1 MIFRK
6 SGEIEL
12 KWERWKLKTK
22 FMEKNKNL
30 IYIVLAFVAG
40 LLLMYLFN
48 NYKIE
53 KKNEVN
59 NQEVTYQK
67 SENKDKNYI
76 DDYTIKNYEDKK
88 NEYSHPSDNSENID
102 ELTNDELVVKYLKE
116 HGELP
121 DYYITKSEAKSLG
134 WVPSKGNL
142 CEVAPGK
149 AIGGDIWTN
158 RQKSLPTKSGRKYF
172 EADLNYNC
180 GNRNADR
187 VVFSN
192 DGLVFVTFDHY
203 RSFEEK

>member
-1 MIFRK
+1 MQNKKSLLYIF
-6 SGEIEL
+6 
-12 KWERWKLKTK
+12 
-22 FMEKNKNL
+22 
-30 IYIVLAFVAG
+30 LAFVAG

-53 KKNEVN
+53 KKNNSEN
-59 NQEVTYQK
+59 TEISYQK
-67 SENKDKNYI
+67 SETQNQDNSYS
-76 DDYTIKNYEDKK
+76 YEKKSKK
-88 NEYSHPSDNSENID
+88 NQDNFEKEKSDFSNKNNDSSNQID
-102 ELTNDELVVKYLKE
+102 ELTNDEIVVKYLKE

-142 CEVAPGK
+142 CEVAPGR

>member
-1 MIFRK
+1 MQNKKSLLYIF
-6 SGEIEL
+6 
-12 KWERWKLKTK
+12 
-22 FMEKNKNL
+22 
-30 IYIVLAFVAG
+30 LAFVAG

-53 KKNEVN
+53 KKNTSEN
-59 NQEVTYQK
+59 TEISYQK
-67 SENKDKNYI
+67 SETQNQ
-76 DDYTIKNYEDKK
+76 DDSYSYEKKSKK
-88 NEYSHPSDNSENID
+88 NQDNFEKEKSDFSNKNNNSSNQID
-102 ELTNDELVVKYLKE
+102 ELTNDEIVVKYLKE

-121 DYYITKSEAKSLG
+121 EYYITKSEAKSLG

-142 CEVAPGK
+142 CEVAPGR

-158 RQKSLPTKSGRKYF
+158 RQKSLPTKSGRKYY

>member
-1 MIFRK
+1 MQNKKSLLYIIF
-6 SGEIEL
+6 
-12 KWERWKLKTK
+12 
-22 FMEKNKNL
+22 
-30 IYIVLAFVAG
+30 AFGAG

-53 KKNEVN
+53 KKNTSENTEVS
-59 NQEVTYQK
+59 YQK
-67 SENKDKNYI
+67 SDNQNQNHSYSYENSSKKNKDNF
-76 DDYTIKNYEDKK
+76 EEKK
-88 NEYSHPSDNSENID
+88 SDFSNENNASSNNID

-142 CEVAPGK
+142 CEIAPGK

>member
-1 MIFRK
+1 MQNKKSLLYIF
-6 SGEIEL
+6 
-12 KWERWKLKTK
+12 
-22 FMEKNKNL
+22 
-30 IYIVLAFVAG
+30 LAFVAG

-53 KKNEVN
+53 KKNTSEN
-59 NQEVTYQK
+59 TEISYQK
-67 SENKDKNYI
+67 SETQNQDNSYS
-76 DDYTIKNYEDKK
+76 YEKKSKK
-88 NEYSHPSDNSENID
+88 NQDNFDKEKSDFSNKNNDSSNQID
-102 ELTNDELVVKYLKE
+102 ELTNDEIVVKYLKE

>member
-1 MIFRK
+1 MNFH
-6 SGEIEL
+6 
-12 KWERWKLKTK
+12 
-22 FMEKNKNL
+22 KNKKCL
-30 IYIVLAFVAG
+30 DSDCQIFDKKFLKFLYYFSSQ
-40 LLLMYLFN
+40 F
-48 NYKIE
+48 YKK
-53 KKNEVN
+53 KKNTSEN
-59 NQEVTYQK
+59 TEISYQK
-67 SENKDKNYI
+67 SETQNQ
-76 DDYTIKNYEDKK
+76 DDSYSYEKKSKK
-88 NEYSHPSDNSENID
+88 NQDNFEKEKSDFSNKNNDSSNQID
-102 ELTNDELVVKYLKE
+102 ELTNDEIVVKYLKE

-142 CEVAPGK
+142 CEVAPGR

>member
-1 MIFRK
+1 MQNKKSLLYIF
-6 SGEIEL
+6 
-12 KWERWKLKTK
+12 
-22 FMEKNKNL
+22 
-30 IYIVLAFVAG
+30 LAFIAG

-53 KKNEVN
+53 KKHTSENTEIS
-59 NQEVTYQK
+59 YQK
-67 SENKDKNYI
+67 SETQNQDNSYS
-76 DDYTIKNYEDKK
+76 YEKKSKK
-88 NEYSHPSDNSENID
+88 NQDNFEKEKSDFSNKNNDSSNQID
-102 ELTNDELVVKYLKE
+102 ELTNDEIVVKYLKE

>member
-1 MIFRK
+1 MQNKKSLLYIF
-6 SGEIEL
+6 
-12 KWERWKLKTK
+12 
-22 FMEKNKNL
+22 
-30 IYIVLAFVAG
+30 LAFIAG
-40 LLLMYLFN
+40 MLMMYLFN

-53 KKNEVN
+53 KKNTSEN
-59 NQEVTYQK
+59 TEISYQK
-67 SENKDKNYI
+67 SETQNQ
-76 DDYTIKNYEDKK
+76 DDSYSYEKKSKK
-88 NEYSHPSDNSENID
+88 NQDNFEKEKSDFSNKNNDSSNQID
-102 ELTNDELVVKYLKE
+102 ELTNDEIVVKYLKE

-203 RSFEEK
+203 RSFVEK

>member
-1 MIFRK
+1 
-6 SGEIEL
+6 
-12 KWERWKLKTK
+12 
-22 FMEKNKNL
+22 MEKNKNL

-53 KKNEVN
+53 KKNTSEN
-59 NQEVTYQK
+59 TEISYQK
-67 SENKDKNYI
+67 SETQNQ
-76 DDYTIKNYEDKK
+76 DDSYSYEKKSKK
-88 NEYSHPSDNSENID
+88 NQDNFEKEKSDFSNKNNDSSNQID
-102 ELTNDELVVKYLKE
+102 ELTNDEIVVKYLKE

-142 CEVAPGK
+142 CEVAPGR

>member
-1 MIFRK
+1 MQNKKSLLYIF
-6 SGEIEL
+6 
-12 KWERWKLKTK
+12 
-22 FMEKNKNL
+22 
-30 IYIVLAFVAG
+30 LAFVAG

-53 KKNEVN
+53 KKNTSEN
-59 NQEVTYQK
+59 TEISYQK
-67 SENKDKNYI
+67 SETQNQDNSYS
-76 DDYTIKNYEDKK
+76 YEKKSKK
-88 NEYSHPSDNSENID
+88 NQDNFEKEKSDFSNKNNDSSNQID
-102 ELTNDELVVKYLKE
+102 ELTNDDVVVKYLKE

-121 DYYITKSEAKSLG
+121 EYYITKSEAKSLG

-172 EADLNYNC
+172 EADLNYHC

-192 DGLVFVTFDHY
+192 DGLVFVTHDHY
-203 RSFEEK
+203 RNFEEK

>member
-1 MIFRK
+1 MQNKKSLLYIF
-6 SGEIEL
+6 
-12 KWERWKLKTK
+12 
-22 FMEKNKNL
+22 
-30 IYIVLAFVAG
+30 LAFVAG
-40 LLLMYLFN
+40 LLLMYFFN

-53 KKNEVN
+53 KKNNTEN
-59 NQEVTYQK
+59 TEISYQK
-67 SENKDKNYI
+67 SENQNQ
-76 DDYTIKNYEDKK
+76 
-88 NEYSHPSDNSENID
+88 DNSYSYEKKSQKNQNNFEERKSDFSDDNNTSNNNID

-158 RQKSLPTKSGRKYF
+158 RQKSLPTKYGRKYF

>member
-1 MIFRK
+1 MQNKKSLLYIF
-6 SGEIEL
+6 
-12 KWERWKLKTK
+12 
-22 FMEKNKNL
+22 
-30 IYIVLAFVAG
+30 LAFVAG

-53 KKNEVN
+53 KKNTSEN
-59 NQEVTYQK
+59 TEISYQK
-67 SENKDKNYI
+67 SETQNQDNSYS
-76 DDYTIKNYEDKK
+76 YEKKSKK
-88 NEYSHPSDNSENID
+88 NQDNFEKEKSDFSNKNNDSSNQID
-102 ELTNDELVVKYLKE
+102 ELTNDEIVVKYLKE

-142 CEVAPGK
+142 CEVAPGR

-172 EADLNYNC
+172 EADLNYHC

>member
-1 MIFRK
+1 MQNKKSFLYIF
-6 SGEIEL
+6 
-12 KWERWKLKTK
+12 
-22 FMEKNKNL
+22 
-30 IYIVLAFVAG
+30 LAFVAG

-53 KKNEVN
+53 KKNTSEN
-59 NQEVTYQK
+59 TEISYQK
-67 SENKDKNYI
+67 SETQNQ
-76 DDYTIKNYEDKK
+76 DDSYSYEKKSKK
-88 NEYSHPSDNSENID
+88 NQDNFEKEKSDFSNKNNDSSNQID
-102 ELTNDELVVKYLKE
+102 ELTNDEIVVKYLKE

>member
-1 MIFRK
+1 MQNKKSLLYIF
-6 SGEIEL
+6 
-12 KWERWKLKTK
+12 
-22 FMEKNKNL
+22 
-30 IYIVLAFVAG
+30 LAFVAG

-53 KKNEVN
+53 KKNTSEN
-59 NQEVTYQK
+59 TEISYQK
-67 SENKDKNYI
+67 SETQNQ
-76 DDYTIKNYEDKK
+76 DDSYSYEKKSKK
-88 NEYSHPSDNSENID
+88 NQDNFEKEKSDFSNKNNDSSNQID
-102 ELTNDELVVKYLKE
+102 ELTNDEIVVKYLKE

-142 CEVAPGK
+142 CEVAPGR

-158 RQKSLPTKSGRKYF
+158 RQKSLPTKYGRKYF

-192 DGLVFVTFDHY
+192 DGLVFVTHDHY
-203 RSFEEK
+203 RNFEER

>member
-1 MIFRK
+1 MQNKK
-6 SGEIEL
+6 SL
-12 KWERWKLKTK
+12 
-22 FMEKNKNL
+22 F
-30 IYIVLAFVAG
+30 YIILAFVAG

-53 KKNEVN
+53 KKNTSEN
-59 NQEVTYQK
+59 TEISYQK
-67 SENKDKNYI
+67 SETQNQDNSYS
-76 DDYTIKNYEDKK
+76 YEKKSKK
-88 NEYSHPSDNSENID
+88 NQDNFEKEKSDFSNKNNNSSNQID
-102 ELTNDELVVKYLKE
+102 KLTNDEIVVKYLKE

-134 WVPSKGNL
+134 WIPSKGNL

>member
-1 MIFRK
+1 MQNKKSLLYIF
-6 SGEIEL
+6 
-12 KWERWKLKTK
+12 
-22 FMEKNKNL
+22 
-30 IYIVLAFVAG
+30 LAFIAG
-40 LLLMYLFN
+40 MLMMYLFN

-53 KKNEVN
+53 KKNTSEN
-59 NQEVTYQK
+59 TEISYQK
-67 SENKDKNYI
+67 SETQNQ
-76 DDYTIKNYEDKK
+76 DDSYSYEKKSKK
-88 NEYSHPSDNSENID
+88 NQDNFEKEKSDFSNKNNDSSNQID
-102 ELTNDELVVKYLKE
+102 ELTNDEIVVKYLKE

-142 CEVAPGK
+142 CEVAPGR

>member
-1 MIFRK
+1 
-6 SGEIEL
+6 
-12 KWERWKLKTK
+12 
-22 FMEKNKNL
+22 MEKNKNL

-53 KKNEVN
+53 KKNNTEN
-59 NQEVTYQK
+59 TEISYQK
-67 SENKDKNYI
+67 SETQNQDNSYS
-76 DDYTIKNYEDKK
+76 YEKKSKK
-88 NEYSHPSDNSENID
+88 NQDNFEKEKSDFSNKNNNSSNQID
-102 ELTNDELVVKYLKE
+102 ELTNDEIVVKYLKE

-142 CEVAPGK
+142 CEVAPGR

-192 DGLVFVTFDHY
+192 DGLVFVTHDHY
-203 RSFEEK
+203 RNFEER

>member
-1 MIFRK
+1 MQNKKSFLYIF
-6 SGEIEL
+6 
-12 KWERWKLKTK
+12 
-22 FMEKNKNL
+22 
-30 IYIVLAFVAG
+30 LAFLAG
-40 LLLMYLFN
+40 MLLMYLFN

-53 KKNEVN
+53 KKNTSEN
-59 NQEVTYQK
+59 TEISYRK
-67 SENKDKNYI
+67 SETQNQ
-76 DDYTIKNYEDKK
+76 DDSYSYENNSKK
-88 NEYSHPSDNSENID
+88 NQDDFEQEKSDFSNDNNTSSNNID

-121 DYYITKSEAKSLG
+121 DYYITKSEAKSMG

-158 RQKSLPTKSGRKYF
+158 RQKSLPTKSGRKYY

>member
-1 MIFRK
+1 MQNKKSLLYIF
-6 SGEIEL
+6 
-12 KWERWKLKTK
+12 
-22 FMEKNKNL
+22 
-30 IYIVLAFVAG
+30 LAFVAG

-53 KKNEVN
+53 KKNTSEN
-59 NQEVTYQK
+59 TEISYQK
-67 SENKDKNYI
+67 SETQNQDNSYS
-76 DDYTIKNYEDKK
+76 YEKKSKK
-88 NEYSHPSDNSENID
+88 NQDNFEKEKSDFSNKNNDSSNQID
-102 ELTNDELVVKYLKE
+102 ELTNDEIVVKYLKE

-142 CEVAPGK
+142 CEVAPGR

-172 EADLNYNC
+172 EADLNYHC

-203 RSFEEK
+203 RNFEER

>member
-1 MIFRK
+1 MQNKKSLLYIF
-6 SGEIEL
+6 
-12 KWERWKLKTK
+12 
-22 FMEKNKNL
+22 
-30 IYIVLAFVAG
+30 LAFVAG

-53 KKNEVN
+53 KKNTSEN
-59 NQEVTYQK
+59 TEISYQK
-67 SENKDKNYI
+67 SETQNQ
-76 DDYTIKNYEDKK
+76 DDSYSYEKKSKK
-88 NEYSHPSDNSENID
+88 NQDNFEKEKSDFSNKNNDSSNQID
-102 ELTNDELVVKYLKE
+102 ELTNDEIVVKYLKE

-142 CEVAPGK
+142 CEVVPGR

>member
-1 MIFRK
+1 MQNKKSLLYIF
-6 SGEIEL
+6 
-12 KWERWKLKTK
+12 
-22 FMEKNKNL
+22 
-30 IYIVLAFVAG
+30 LAFVAG

-53 KKNEVN
+53 KKNTSEN
-59 NQEVTYQK
+59 TEISYQK
-67 SENKDKNYI
+67 SETQNQDNSYS
-76 DDYTIKNYEDKK
+76 YEKKSKK
-88 NEYSHPSDNSENID
+88 NQDNFEKEKSDFSNKNNNSSNQID
-102 ELTNDELVVKYLKE
+102 ELTNDEIVVKYLKE

-142 CEVAPGK
+142 CEVAPGR

>member
-1 MIFRK
+1 MQNKKSLLYIF
-6 SGEIEL
+6 
-12 KWERWKLKTK
+12 
-22 FMEKNKNL
+22 
-30 IYIVLAFVAG
+30 LAFVAG

-53 KKNEVN
+53 KKNTSEN
-59 NQEVTYQK
+59 TEISYQK
-67 SENKDKNYI
+67 SETQNQDNSYS
-76 DDYTIKNYEDKK
+76 YEKKSKK
-88 NEYSHPSDNSENID
+88 NQDNFEKEKSDFSNKNNNSSNQID
-102 ELTNDELVVKYLKE
+102 ELTNDEIVVKYLKE

-121 DYYITKSEAKSLG
+121 EYYITKSEAKSLG

-158 RQKSLPTKSGRKYF
+158 RQKSLPTKSGRRYF

-180 GNRNADR
+180 GSRNADR

>member
-1 MIFRK
+1 
-6 SGEIEL
+6 
-12 KWERWKLKTK
+12 
-22 FMEKNKNL
+22 MEKNKNL

-40 LLLMYLFN
+40 LLLMYFFN

-53 KKNEVN
+53 KKNNTEN
-59 NQEVTYQK
+59 SEISYQK
-67 SENKDKNYI
+67 SDNQNQDNSYS
-76 DDYTIKNYEDKK
+76 YEKKSKK
-88 NEYSHPSDNSENID
+88 NQDNFEERKSDFSDNNTSNNNID

>member
-1 MIFRK
+1 MQNKKSLLYIF
-6 SGEIEL
+6 
-12 KWERWKLKTK
+12 
-22 FMEKNKNL
+22 
-30 IYIVLAFVAG
+30 LAFVAG

-53 KKNEVN
+53 KKNTSEN
-59 NQEVTYQK
+59 TEISYQK
-67 SENKDKNYI
+67 SETQNQDNSYSYENSSKKNKDNFEKEKSDFSNKNN
-76 DDYTIKNYEDKK
+76 DSSNQ
-88 NEYSHPSDNSENID
+88 ID
-102 ELTNDELVVKYLKE
+102 ELTNDEIVVKYLKE

-142 CEVAPGK
+142 CEVAPGR

>member
-1 MIFRK
+1 MQNKKSLLYIF
-6 SGEIEL
+6 
-12 KWERWKLKTK
+12 
-22 FMEKNKNL
+22 
-30 IYIVLAFVAG
+30 LAFVAG

-53 KKNEVN
+53 KKNTSEN
-59 NQEVTYQK
+59 TEISYQK
-67 SENKDKNYI
+67 SETQNQDNSYS
-76 DDYTIKNYEDKK
+76 YEKKSKK
-88 NEYSHPSDNSENID
+88 NQDNFEKEKSDFSNKNNNSSNQID
-102 ELTNDELVVKYLKE
+102 ELTNDEIVVKYLKE

-158 RQKSLPTKSGRKYF
+158 RQKSLPTKSGRRYF

-192 DGLVFVTFDHY
+192 DGLVFVTHDHY
-203 RSFEEK
+203 RNFEEK

>member
-1 MIFRK
+1 MQNKKSLLYIF
-6 SGEIEL
+6 
-12 KWERWKLKTK
+12 
-22 FMEKNKNL
+22 
-30 IYIVLAFVAG
+30 LAFVAG

-53 KKNEVN
+53 KKNTSEN
-59 NQEVTYQK
+59 TEISYQK
-67 SENKDKNYI
+67 SETQNQDNSYS
-76 DDYTIKNYEDKK
+76 YEKKSKK
-88 NEYSHPSDNSENID
+88 NQDNFEKEKSDFSNKNNDSSNQID
-102 ELTNDELVVKYLKE
+102 ELTNDEIVVKYLKE

-158 RQKSLPTKSGRKYF
+158 RQKSLPTKSGRKYY
-172 EADLNYNC
+172 EADLNYHC

-187 VVFSN
+187 LVFSN

>member
-1 MIFRK
+1 MQNKKSLLYIF
-6 SGEIEL
+6 
-12 KWERWKLKTK
+12 
-22 FMEKNKNL
+22 
-30 IYIVLAFVAG
+30 LAFVAG

-53 KKNEVN
+53 KKNTSEN
-59 NQEVTYQK
+59 TEISYQK
-67 SENKDKNYI
+67 SENQNYSYEKSSKKSEEFEKKREENFDENSIENLTNETVVINYI
-76 DDYTIKNYEDKK
+76 KSNHK
-88 NEYSHPSDNSENID
+88 
-102 ELTNDELVVKYLKE
+102 
-116 HGELP
+116 LP

-158 RQKSLPTKSGRKYF
+158 RQKSLPTKSGRRYF

-192 DGLVFVTFDHY
+192 DGLVFVTHDHY
-203 RSFEEK
+203 RNFEEK

>member
-1 MIFRK
+1 MQNKKSLLYIF
-6 SGEIEL
+6 
-12 KWERWKLKTK
+12 
-22 FMEKNKNL
+22 
-30 IYIVLAFVAG
+30 LAFVAG

-53 KKNEVN
+53 KKNTSEN
-59 NQEVTYQK
+59 TEISYQK
-67 SENKDKNYI
+67 SETQNQ
-76 DDYTIKNYEDKK
+76 DDSYSYEKKSKK
-88 NEYSHPSDNSENID
+88 NQDNFEKEKSDFSNKNNDSSNQID
-102 ELTNDELVVKYLKE
+102 ELTNDEIVVKYLKE

-158 RQKSLPTKSGRKYF
+158 RQKSLPTKSGRRYF

-180 GNRNADR
+180 GSRNADR

>member
-1 MIFRK
+1 MQNKKSFLYIF
-6 SGEIEL
+6 
-12 KWERWKLKTK
+12 
-22 FMEKNKNL
+22 
-30 IYIVLAFVAG
+30 LAFLAG
-40 LLLMYLFN
+40 MLIMYLFN

-53 KKNEVN
+53 KKNNTEN
-59 NQEVTYQK
+59 SEISYQK
-67 SENKDKNYI
+67 SDNQDQDNSYSYEDSSKKNKDNFERETSDFSSENNASKN
-76 DDYTIKNYEDKK
+76 
-88 NEYSHPSDNSENID
+88 NID

-121 DYYITKSEAKSLG
+121 DYYITKSEAKSMG

-192 DGLVFVTFDHY
+192 DGLVFITFDHY

>member
-1 MIFRK
+1 MQNKKSLLYIF
-6 SGEIEL
+6 
-12 KWERWKLKTK
+12 
-22 FMEKNKNL
+22 
-30 IYIVLAFVAG
+30 LAFVAG

-53 KKNEVN
+53 KKNTSEN
-59 NQEVTYQK
+59 TEISYQK
-67 SENKDKNYI
+67 SETQNQDNSYS
-76 DDYTIKNYEDKK
+76 YEKKSKK
-88 NEYSHPSDNSENID
+88 NQDNFEKEKSDFSNKNNDSSNQID
-102 ELTNDELVVKYLKE
+102 ELTNDEIVVKYLKE

-121 DYYITKSEAKSLG
+121 EYYITKSEAKSLG

-142 CEVAPGK
+142 CEVAPGR

-158 RQKSLPTKSGRKYF
+158 RQKSLPTKSGRRYF

>member
-1 MIFRK
+1 MQNKKSLLYIF
-6 SGEIEL
+6 
-12 KWERWKLKTK
+12 
-22 FMEKNKNL
+22 
-30 IYIVLAFVAG
+30 LAFVAG

-53 KKNEVN
+53 KKNTSEN
-59 NQEVTYQK
+59 TEISYQK
-67 SENKDKNYI
+67 SETQNQ
-76 DDYTIKNYEDKK
+76 
-88 NEYSHPSDNSENID
+88 DNSYSYEKKSKKYQDNFEKEKSDFSNKNNNSSNQID
-102 ELTNDELVVKYLKE
+102 KLTNDEIVVKYLKE

-121 DYYITKSEAKSLG
+121 EYYITKSEAKSLG

-142 CEVAPGK
+142 CEVAPGR

-158 RQKSLPTKSGRKYF
+158 RQKSLPTKSGRRYF

-192 DGLVFVTFDHY
+192 DGLVFVTHDHY
-203 RSFEEK
+203 RNFEER